1 MNKNPGKL
9 GLTEARMAS
18 RRFRVLDCPETKPL
32 NGSAPKLQLEAITTR
47 KGFAR
52 LAGEWDTFLAKTQ
65 TPSPFISW
73 DYLDVW
79 WDIYGGKGFT
89 PRLYIARDPQGM
101 LIGAA
106 PLMISQKGSFAGAR
120 SNFRHLSLMGGLA
133 GSAGESLELPARRG
147 YEIALGE
154 ATADLIL
161 DSFSGQWDVL
171 YLCLVPHDSRST
183 NAMIRRLSQAGV
195 AIKTVSSTA
204 SPILP
209 ITASWAD
216 HIQTRTSNEREEL
229 DRVFSDAI
237 NTHDL
242 ELLRVGKEIPL
253 EVAYEQTIRLSSL
266 HGENGQNRI
275 FQTSE
280 MVDFHWKLAP
290 RLLERGRLF
299 FGLVKMDG
307 QFAGAVYDLIDNQKM
322 WTYQTIWDP
331 RFNGSN
337 VELLLNTWSDMEAHD
352 LGLCEIDH
360 LSGQSSVRGD
370 QARYTRTL
378 NIYEAT
384 RPRSMG
390 GVLFSF
396 ACGIDRLLQKKA
408 TPLPSDP
415 LVQRPR

>member
-9 GLTEARMAS
+9 GLTETRIAS
-18 RRFRVLDCPETKPL
+18 RRFRVLDSPEAKPL
-32 NGSAPKLQLEAITTR
+32 NGGTPKLQLEAITAR
-47 KGFAR
+47 EDFAQ
-52 LAGEWDTFLAKTQ
+52 LEDEWDTFLAKTQ
-65 TPSPFISW
+65 APSPFTSW

-79 WDIYGGKGFT
+79 WDIYGGKGFN

-133 GSAGESLELPARRG
+133 GFAGESLELPARRG
-147 YEIALGE
+147 YETALGE

-171 YLCLVPHDSRST
+171 YLFLVPHDSRST
-183 NAMIRRLSQAGV
+183 NAMIKRLARAGV
-195 AIKTVSSTA
+195 AVKTVSSTA

-209 ITASWAD
+209 ITASWNQY
-216 HIQTRTSNEREEL
+216 IQTQTINDREEIG
-229 DRVFSDAI
+229 RVFSDAV
-237 NTHDL
+237 NGHDL
-242 ELLRVGKEIPL
+242 ELLRVGKEISL
-253 EVAYEQTIRLSSL
+253 EAAYEETIRLTNL
-266 HGENGQNRI
+266 HGANDQNRI

-290 RLLERGRLF
+290 RLLERDRLF

-307 QFAGAVYDLIDNQKM
+307 QFTGSVYNLIDNQKM

-337 VELLLNTWSDMEAHD
+337 VELLLNTWSDKSAHD
-352 LGLCEIDH
+352 LGLHEIDY
-360 LSGQSSVRGD
+360 LPGESGRRAD
-370 QARYTRTL
+370 QARYARTL

-390 GVLFSF
+390 EALFSF
-396 ACGIDRLLQKKA
+396 ACGLDRLLQKK
-408 TPLPSDP
+408 TNPSS
-415 LVQRPR
+415 V